1 MMLRTVPAVLTGGR
15 FRAIVTPAAVTMRT
29 IPVALRAGFG
39 ERMSRLIAGTT
50 PAMLTGGIR
59 IVTGTVAVVAVGT
72 PPVMRATVGF
82 GVNSRRR
89 IIPETVDTKPITVR
103 AESLRRM
110 MRFFANRARPE
121 VFATFDIAQN
131 VFACRTRAIT
141 VRANGIARMSRLTR
155 NAIPGMIAGF
165 SDVVSR
171 FAGRAIPEVRR
182 CFGAD
187 KIRLMMFAV
196 RGAEPVMF
204 AVFPRVETSVVRS
217 AKSVKADGALI
228 HGSFVFAFAPGA
240 IPIVIAECIS
250 VINTRAVFTEPI
262 FVTGLRRRMPIL
274 AVFTPPQVRAAGT
287 GFIDAIATV
296 FTAIT
301 AFFGTRIGFFV
312 TVLVPWAIPGMFA
325 YGQYLVSGVFTGLTI
340 PVIFV
345 ANVVKSV
352 LRIAFFAVPA
362 VFAMRFGGGYVMR
375 EMLCAIPAMFTT

>member
-1 MMLRTVPAVLTGGR
+1 M
-15 FRAIVTPAAVTMRT
+15 
-29 IPVALRAGFG
+29 
-39 ERMSRLIAGTT
+39 
-50 PAMLTGGIR
+50 
-59 IVTGTVAVVAVGT
+59 
-72 PPVMRATVGF
+72 
-82 GVNSRRR
+82 
-89 IIPETVDTKPITVR
+89 
-103 AESLRRM
+103 
-110 MRFFANRARPE
+110 
-121 VFATFDIAQN
+121 
-131 VFACRTRAIT
+131 
-141 VRANGIARMSRLTR
+141 TR

-165 SDVVSR
+165 PDVVSR

-182 CFGAD
+182 CFGTD
-187 KIRLMMFAV
+187 EIRFMMVAV
-196 RGAEPVMF
+196 HGAEPVMF

-262 FVTGLRRRMPIL
+262 FVTGLRRRMPIP
-274 AVFTPPQVRAAGT
+274 AVFTPPQVRAVGT

-312 TVLVPWAIPGMFA
+312 TVLVRWTIPGMFA
-325 YGQYLVSGVFTGLTI
+325 YGQYLVSGVFAGLTI

-362 VFAMRFGGGYVMR
+362 VLAVRFVGGHVVRPMLGTIPVMR
-375 EMLCAIPAMFTT
+375 AGVRYSQYFFASRTVTVILCRTGFADRVSLPATLAVPYVGAGFPDF